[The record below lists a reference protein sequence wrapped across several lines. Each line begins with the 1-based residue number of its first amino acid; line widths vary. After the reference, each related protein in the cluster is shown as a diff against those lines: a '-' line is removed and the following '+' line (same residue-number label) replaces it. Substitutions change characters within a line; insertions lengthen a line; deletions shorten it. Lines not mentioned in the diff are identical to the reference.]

1 MFRNVCASMYEALDI
16 TMHLRPLVPH
26 IKVSMTS
33 QGQTIWF
40 FSRTENKLFLFIIL
54 FKALEAAEF
63 AELRPLFSPLMHT
76 VCLIYSN
83 SKHYNSPSRLIVLMK
98 EVCNLLIGMAR
109 KHIDPATLFQIEV
122 ACGKQK
128 CKCPNLSWRA
138 SDLQILV
145 PTPYNYL

>member
-1 MFRNVCASMYEALDI
+1 MIFYSKKKYM
-16 TMHLRPLVPH
+16 
-26 IKVSMTS
+26 
-33 QGQTIWF
+33 
-40 FSRTENKLFLFIIL
+40 IL
-54 FKALEAAEF
+54 HSHKWVISINNSFKALEAAEF

-122 ACGKQK
+122 
-128 CKCPNLSWRA
+128 
-138 SDLQILV
+138 QI
-145 PTPYNYL
+145 

>member
-26 IKVSMTS
+26 IKVSVTS
-33 QGQTIWF
+33 NIHEKELHSLTIP
-40 FSRTENKLFLFIIL
+40 

-109 KHIDPATLFQIEV
+109 KHMDPATLFQIEV
-122 ACGKQK
+122 
-128 CKCPNLSWRA
+128 
-138 SDLQILV
+138 QI
-145 PTPYNYL
+145 